1 MFGNSWFFRWIRFIV
16 ISEFEDYFAFSKRD
30 SVVSNSYYDEL
41 INFSLSLRFFV
52 ERNKYILDK

>member
-16 ISEFEDYFAFSKRD
+16 ILEFEDYFAFSKRD

>member
-41 INFSLSLRFFV
+41 INFSLSLRFLV

>member
-1 MFGNSWFFRWIRFIV
+1 MFGKSKFFRCIRFIV

-41 INFSLSLRFFV
+41 INFSLSLRFLV